1 MQVNHGNV
9 TVGDLLIPLILCLVL
24 FSAVLHA
31 DDWPQWRGI
40 DRLGVWAE
48 GDIIE
53 RFPADGLKVKWRVPI
68 SGGFSGPVVAD
79 GRVFVTDFAL
89 LSETRVMD
97 GTERILA
104 LDEHTGEL
112 LWTHDWLAPYRNLM
126 ASYATGPR
134 ASPAVEGNRVYAVGA
149 AGMIL
154 CLDAGTGEVLW
165 QIDATAKY
173 GTTVPVWGVSG
184 SPLVDGDRVIY
195 IVGGEPDALVMAFD
209 KMTGEEVWRSL
220 PVVSEM
226 GYAQPVIYHAGGVRA
241 VDHLASDRGQF
252 AQP

>member
-1 MQVNHGNV
+1 
-9 TVGDLLIPLILCLVL
+9 
-24 FSAVLHA
+24 
-31 DDWPQWRGI
+31 
-40 DRLGVWAE
+40 
-48 GDIIE
+48 
-53 RFPADGLKVKWRVPI
+53 
-68 SGGFSGPVVAD
+68 
-79 GRVFVTDFAL
+79 
-89 LSETRVMD
+89 
-97 GTERILA
+97 
-104 LDEHTGEL
+104 
-112 LWTHDWLAPYRNLM
+112 M

-226 GYAQPVIYHAGGVRA
+226 GYAQPVIYHAGGVRQLIIWHPTA
-241 VDHLASDRGQF
+241 VSSLNPETGEVYWE
-252 AQP
+252 QPWDV